1 MQIASKRFGI
11 EAAPTVYQFKRWM
24 NCNEAEL
31 HSKHSF
37 PMHALTRKIMH
48 SSAPSDWWADY
59 GSSMK
64 ELQQLAELVLSVC
77 PHACGCER
85 TWSMFGGI
93 LTSGRASLLMGRVG
107 LLAGLRAVQLPHGLI
122 AVQGASN
129 RRLGLLRGL
138 AGRAAPAPGGRAAGR
153 D

>member
-59 GSSMK
+59 GGSMK

-85 TWSMFGGI
+85 TWSVSGGI
-93 LTSGRASLLMGRVG
+93 LT
-107 LLAGLRAVQLPHGLI
+107 
-122 AVQGASN
+122 
-129 RRLGLLRGL
+129 
-138 AGRAAPAPGGRAAGR
+138 GGRSWGAWACWPVCSTTTAWPHCCPGR
-153 D
+153 QQQTTGPSPWTGWTRCPRSQRACSRE